1 MTTSPLPSLQS
12 LPPDRLAALESA
24 LRIELER
31 RKARNKLATYAP
43 YAKQR
48 EFHAAGKVYRERLL
62 MAANQVGKS
71 FCGASEVAMHLT
83 GRYPDWWE
91 GRVFQKP
98 PRGWAASV
106 TAEVTRDGAQRLLVG
121 EPKNESVWGTGLIP
135 ADALND
141 WGRRQGVKD
150 ALDYVT
156 VKWGGGGDVSNYAT
170 LGFKS
175 YDQGRE
181 KFQAETLDF
190 AWPDEECGEDIYT
203 GMLTRT
209 NATGGM
215 LFMTFTP
222 LFGVSNVV
230 ARFIM
235 PKADDPAR
243 ASRHVTSITIDDAE
257 HYSAEVRE
265 QIIAS
270 YPEHER
276 EARTKGVPS
285 LGSGRVFP
293 VTEESIACDAIPI
306 PKHWARIN
314 GVDFGW
320 DHPFAAV
327 SLAWDRD
334 ADVVYVVHAYRESKQ
349 TPPIHAAAIKPW
361 GSWIPCAWPHDGFQ
375 HDKGSGKALRDQYA
389 EAGLKML
396 TDQAT
401 FDDGGN
407 GVEAGI
413 MDMLARMQ
421 TGRLKVFRHLSDWFE
436 EFRLYRRDKGRIV
449 KERDDLMAATR
460 YALMMLRKAKTQP
473 DPRKAADPDAGGG
486 AGSWMS

>member
-1 MTTSPLPSLQS
+1 MASNQS
-12 LPPDRLAALESA
+12 
-24 LRIELER
+24 
-31 RKARNKLATYAP
+31 
-43 YAKQR
+43 
-48 EFHAAGKVYRERLL
+48 
-62 MAANQVGKS
+62 GKS
-71 FCGASEVAMHLT
+71 YSGAAETAIHLT
-83 GRYPDWWE
+83 GRYPDWWP
-91 GRVFQKP
+91 GRVFNKP

-121 EPKNESVWGTGLIP
+121 EPKNEALWGTGLIP
-135 ADALND
+135 AEALND

-156 VKWGGGGDVSNYAT
+156 VRWGGGGDVTNYAT

-190 AWPDEECGEDIYT
+190 AWPDEECDEDIYT
-203 GMLTRT
+203 ELLTRT

-215 LFMTFTP
+215 VYMTFTP
-222 LFGVSNVV
+222 LKGVSTVV
-230 ARFIM
+230 GRFIM
-235 PKADDPAR
+235 PKADDPAAAHR
-243 ASRHVTSITIDDAE
+243 NVTSMTIDDALHFSPE
-257 HYSAEVRE
+257 QRE
-265 QIIAS
+265 IIIAS

-276 EARTKGVPS
+276 EARTKGIPS

-320 DHPFAAV
+320 DHPFAAI

-334 ADVVYVVHAYRESKQ
+334 ADIVYVVHAYRESKQ

-361 GSWIPCAWPHDGFQ
+361 GAWIPTAWPHDGFQ

-389 EAGLKML
+389 EHGLKML
-396 TDQAT
+396 SDQAT
-401 FDDGGN
+401 FEDGGN

-413 MDMLARMQ
+413 MEMLARMQ
-421 TGRLKVFRHLSDWFE
+421 TGRFKVFRHLTDWFE

-449 KERDDLMAATR
+449 KERDDLMSATR
-460 YALMMLRKAKTQP
+460 YAVMMLRKAKTQP
-473 DPRKAADPDAGGG
+473 EPRKAAEPENYGG
-486 AGSWMS
+486 GSWMG

>member
-1 MTTSPLPSLQS
+1 MNLEAKQ
-12 LPPDRLAALESA
+12 RLA
-24 LRIELER
+24 ELLAEKAR
-31 RKARNKLATYAP
+31 RRSRNKLALYQP
-43 YAKQR
+43 YPKQL
-48 EFHAAGKVYRERLL
+48 EFHARGQATRERLL
-62 MAANQVGKS
+62 MASNQSGKS
-71 FCGASEVAMHLT
+71 FSGAAECAIHLT
-83 GRYPDWWE
+83 GRYPNWWG
-91 GRVFQKP
+91 GRVFNKP
-98 PRGWAASV
+98 PRCWAASE
-106 TAEVTRDGAQRLLVG
+106 TTEVTRDGAQRLLVG
-121 EPKNESVWGTGLIP
+121 DPKNETAWGTGLIP
-135 ADALND
+135 GDAVVG

-156 VKWGGGGDVSNYAT
+156 VRWGGGGDVTRHAT

-181 KFQAETLDF
+181 KFQAETLDLV
-190 AWPDEECGEDIYT
+190 WLDEEPDEDIYT
-203 GMLTRT
+203 EALTRT

-222 LFGVSNVV
+222 LKGVSNVV

-235 PKADDPAR
+235 PKMDDPGAAHR
-243 ASRHVTSITIDDAE
+243 SVTSMTIDDALHFSPE
-257 HYSAEVRE
+257 QRE
-265 QIIAS
+265 IIISS

-293 VTEESIACDAIPI
+293 VTEEGIACDAFPI

-334 ADVVYVVHAYRESKQ
+334 ADIVYVVHAYRESKQ

-361 GSWIPCAWPHDGFQ
+361 GAWIPCAWPHDGFQ

-389 EAGLKML
+389 DAGLKML
-396 TDQAT
+396 TEQAT
-401 FDDGGN
+401 FEDGGN

-413 MDMLARMQ
+413 MDMLSRMQ
-421 TGRLKVFRHLSDWFE
+421 TGRFKVFRHLTDWFE

-449 KERDDLMAATR
+449 KERDDLMASTR
-460 YALMMLRKAKTQP
+460 YACMMLRKAKTQP
-473 DPRKAADPDAGGG
+473 EPRKAVVEEYGGG
-486 AGSWMS
+486 GSWMG